1 MLALAFPLFRI
12 NESLLFSIKSTQ
24 QNGFLLH
31 ATQFRNILKR
41 KPMPCL
47 TVQTN
52 IADNQITD
60 DFLKQVSAK
69 VAQALGKP
77 EQYVAV
83 QISAGQKLFF
93 GGTNQP
99 AAVMELVSIGLPT
112 NKTADI
118 SNQIMGLF
126 EEKLNIKTDRIYLKF
141 TNVAG
146 NMMGW
151 NKDTF

>member
-1 MLALAFPLFRI
+1 
-12 NESLLFSIKSTQ
+12 
-24 QNGFLLH
+24 
-31 ATQFRNILKR
+31 
-41 KPMPCL
+41 MPCL

-60 DFLKQVSAK
+60 DFLKQLSAN

-83 QISAGQKLFF
+83 QVSAGQKLFF
-93 GGTNQP
+93 AGTNDP
-99 AAVMELVSIGLPT
+99 AVLMELVSIGLPT
-112 NKTADI
+112 DKTANI
-118 SNQIMGLF
+118 SKQIMSLF
-126 EEKLNIKTDRIYLKF
+126 EEQFHIKTDRIYLKF

-151 NKDTF
+151 NKGTF